1 VLFCFSGATARI
13 FAKGK
18 LPGKWRRGI
27 EFYKK
32 LCYTETN
39 NTKGGRN
46 MKKEKIT
53 LEAIKQDLL
62 KIVNFQL
69 SNKVEWR
76 FSYIIPITILA
87 VMAGVY
93 FKNIFVGLLVFS
105 IAAYHIVRYAIE
117 YKEYK
122 TNKNAIIS
130 LIERGEISIAT
141 EILSHIA
148 NETIYEPHQVRRGRG
163 RRANAT
169 KTITVY
175 YFDGGASWRVPTVE
189 QHYSWSKDFYISSK
203 GLGNISMKGDE
214 FYFVSLQSHRD
225 IAYIYPCKNFELDK
239 SLNK

>member
-1 VLFCFSGATARI
+1 
-13 FAKGK
+13 
-18 LPGKWRRGI
+18 
-27 EFYKK
+27 
-32 LCYTETN
+32 
-39 NTKGGRN
+39 
-46 MKKEKIT
+46 
-53 LEAIKQDLL
+53 
-62 KIVNFQL
+62 
-69 SNKVEWR
+69 
-76 FSYIIPITILA
+76 
-87 VMAGVY
+87 MAGVY

-189 QHYSWSKDFYISSK
+189 KHYSWSKDFYISSK

-214 FYFVSLQSHRD
+214 FYFVSLQSHHD
-225 IAYIYPCKNFELDK
+225 IAYIYPCKNFELDENLK
-239 SLNK
+239 K

>member
-1 VLFCFSGATARI
+1 
-13 FAKGK
+13 
-18 LPGKWRRGI
+18 
-27 EFYKK
+27 
-32 LCYTETN
+32 
-39 NTKGGRN
+39 

-122 TNKNAIIS
+122 INKNAIIS

-141 EILSHIA
+141 EIFSHIA
-148 NETIYEPHQVRRGRG
+148 NETIYEPHRARRR

-175 YFDGGASWRVPTVE
+175 YFDGGASWRVPTVGK
-189 QHYSWSKDFYISSK
+189 HYSWSKDFYLSSK
-203 GLGNISMKGDE
+203 GLGNISIKGDE
-214 FYFVSLQSHRD
+214 FYFVSLQSHHD
-225 IAYIYPCKNFELDK
+225 VAYIYPCKNFELDENLK
-239 SLNK
+239 K

>member
-1 VLFCFSGATARI
+1 
-13 FAKGK
+13 
-18 LPGKWRRGI
+18 
-27 EFYKK
+27 
-32 LCYTETN
+32 
-39 NTKGGRN
+39 

-69 SNKVEWR
+69 SNKAEWR

-93 FKNIFVGLLVFS
+93 FKNIFVGLLIFS
-105 IAAYHIVRYAIE
+105 IAAYHIVRYTIE

-130 LIERGEISIAT
+130 LIKRGEISIAT
-141 EILSHIA
+141 EIFSHIA
-148 NETIYEPHQVRRGRG
+148 NETIYEPHRVG

-175 YFDGGASWRVPTVE
+175 YFDGGASWRVPTVDK
-189 QHYSWSKDFYISSK
+189 HYSWSKDFYLSSK
-203 GLGNISMKGDE
+203 GLENISMKGDE
-214 FYFVSLQSHRD
+214 FYFVSLQSHHD
-225 IAYIYPCKNFELDK
+225 IAYIYPCKNFELDENFK
-239 SLNK
+239 K

>member
-1 VLFCFSGATARI
+1 
-13 FAKGK
+13 
-18 LPGKWRRGI
+18 
-27 EFYKK
+27 
-32 LCYTETN
+32 
-39 NTKGGRN
+39 

-62 KIVNFQL
+62 KIANFQL
-69 SNKVEWR
+69 SNKSEWR

-148 NETIYEPHQVRRGRG
+148 NETIYEPHQVRRRG
-163 RRANAT
+163 ANAT

-175 YFDGGASWRVPTVE
+175 YFDGGASWRVPLLGK
-189 QHYSWSKDFYISSK
+189 HYSWSSENYISTK
-203 GLGNISMKGDE
+203 GLENISVKGDE
-214 FYFVSLQSHRD
+214 FFVMRLQGRSD
-225 IAYIYPCKNFELDK
+225 VAYIYPCKFFELDA
-239 SLNK
+239 SLKK